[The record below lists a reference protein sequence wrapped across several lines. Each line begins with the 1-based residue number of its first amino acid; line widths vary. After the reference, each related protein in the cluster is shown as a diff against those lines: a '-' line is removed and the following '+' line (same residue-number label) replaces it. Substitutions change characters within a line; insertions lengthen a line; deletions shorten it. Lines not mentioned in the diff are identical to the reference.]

1 MKNPKFR
8 STVIGVAAAVSAMIW
23 VPASADSVP
32 EDLILTT
39 FCGPELTPSP
49 ACLCAAADGTVFV
62 GVDLNGS
69 LGKGPGKGRIVR
81 LTDADKD
88 GVADSHTVFAEIDN
102 PRGLIALGDKLW
114 VLHTAFGEDGTSTGM
129 DLVVLTDAD
138 RDGVADG
145 PAEVL
150 IEAICS
156 AHQINSRGTDHSTN
170 GIRMGIDGW
179 IYIAVGD
186 FGFHN
191 AIDRDGTKLTL
202 LGGGIVRVRPDG
214 TEMELYTTGM
224 RNIYDVAIDPL
235 MNIFTRGNTNDGG
248 GWNVRFVDHIQSG
261 EYGYPRLF
269 INFADEILPAL
280 EDLGGGSGVGAMFL
294 SEPTWPAKYNNQ
306 PLMADWGR
314 NAVYLHRLSSDGATF
329 TQQAEDFVHVS
340 QVSDLDVDGSGQM
353 FLSAWDGAGFKGDP
367 SKGYVVRVVPNDWYP
382 MPSPDRSILDWD
394 IAELVHRHTHES
406 ATIRLAVQQALL
418 SKTDREKALPELKRL
433 ILAKELDPGP
443 PAVRD
448 EVPLDT
454 RPVDQVLR
462 VRVAALN
469 TFSQIVNDPSEI
481 LAFADDPVLR
491 EFALRAATDRIPRL
505 QNADLPLEPFVAAL
519 NDGTPREKAAAAIAL
534 GRLGKVEAASA
545 LLSVAYEK
553 PAAEGRPTATQL
565 DTIKGGRTTELK
577 FAVGSGETL
586 YLNLAETNAV
596 ETPSKLAFA
605 DAAFVLADNTKVWL
619 SDLKPLS
626 GEIGNIIPVA
636 NAKPNKK
643 NKFDNHA
650 FTVES
655 PATVAFKVPDGAVEW
670 VAKVMPAP
678 SADKGGSV
686 DFFASTVQ
694 AARGGGPATATT
706 SPRHATP
713 NADVVVP
720 HLAAKALVRL
730 RAIDEC
736 LAAVG
741 TSAEDLG
748 LWALSYLH
756 DDKAVAGLLDK
767 LVTSEVGSAS
777 RKKII
782 TALARLYQREAAYDG
797 SWWWTTRPDTRG
809 PYYKPETWQSSAK
822 IAEVLEAELGN
833 DDPASKTFLAQL
845 NDSHRLGLGKLG
857 TLQTVEEADAEMPT
871 VDLAKIA
878 SKQGAVG
885 TTPVE
890 DVILS
895 IDKLKG
901 DPGKG
906 EKIFTQQGCVACH
919 ALKEGGPVLG
929 PFMGQIGSIMNR
941 EQIATAILRPNDTI
955 SQGFQTAQITLK
967 DGAIHMGFVTASDVD
982 KVVLRNVAGQ
992 VTTLKTADV
1001 AKEEHLPVSMMP
1013 PGLANALSLEDFVS
1027 LIDFL
1032 ASKKQ

>member
-1 MKNPKFR
+1 MRNPIFQ
-8 STVIGVAAAVSAMIW
+8 STAISAAAALLTIIIGG
-23 VPASADSVP
+23 AARADSVP
-32 EDLILTT
+32 EDLTLTS
-39 FCGPELTPSP
+39 FSGPDLTPSP
-49 ACLCAAADGTVFV
+49 ACLCAAVDGTVYV

-88 GVADSHTVFAEIDN
+88 GVADAHTVFAEIDN

-138 RDGVADG
+138 GDGIADG

-191 AIDRDGTKLTL
+191 ATDRDGTQLTL

-224 RNIYDVAIDPL
+224 RNIYDVAIDPF
-235 MNIFTRGNTNDGG
+235 MNVFTRGNTNDGG

-269 INFADEILPAL
+269 KNFADEILPAL

-294 SEPTWPAKYNNQ
+294 SEPTWPAKYNDQ

-314 NAVYLHRLSSDGATF
+314 KAVYLHRLTPDGATF
-329 TQQAEDFVHVS
+329 TQKAEDFVHVS

-367 SKGYVVRVVPNDWYP
+367 GKGYVVRVVPKDWQYQP
-382 MPSPDRSILDWD
+382 VSDLQAAS
-394 IAELVHRHTHES
+394 AVQLVEQLKSAS
-406 ATIRLAVQQALL
+406 ATVRGAAQQELL
-418 SKTDREKALPELKRL
+418 SRADAAPVSDPLTALARDSQ
-433 ILAKELDPGP
+433 AS
-443 PAVRD
+443 PAS
-448 EVPLDT
+448 
-454 RPVDQVLR
+454 
-462 VRVAALN
+462 RVAALF
-469 TFSQIVNDPSEI
+469 TLAQLETSPGKL
-481 LAFADDPVLR
+481 LAFADDALLR
-491 EFALRAATDRIPRL
+491 EFALRAAADRLPRL
-505 QNADLPLEPFVAAL
+505 KDADLALEPFVAAL
-519 NDGTPREKAAAAIAL
+519 NDGTAREKAAAAVAL

-553 PAAEGRPTATQL
+553 PAPEGRPTATQL
-565 DTIKGGRTTELK
+565 DTIKPGRTSQLK
-577 FAVGSGETL
+577 FAVRAGETL
-586 YLNLAETNAV
+586 YLNLAETNPV
-596 ETPSKLAFA
+596 ETASKLAFV
-605 DAAFVLADNTKVWL
+605 DAAFVLADNNKVWL
-619 SDLKPLS
+619 SELTPTS
-626 GEIGNIIPVA
+626 GEIVKLEGDA
-636 NAKPNKK
+636 KDKPNKK
-643 NKFDNHA
+643 NKLGDHSFA
-650 FTVES
+650 VAAPT
-655 PATVAFKVPDGAVEW
+655 TLAFKVPENAVEL
-670 VAKVMPAP
+670 VGKVMPAP
-678 SADKGGSV
+678 VADKSGSV

-694 AARGGGPATATT
+694 PGEGGGPATELT

-713 NADVVVP
+713 NADLVVP
-720 HLAAKALVRL
+720 HLAAHALVRL
-730 RAIDEC
+730 RAIDAC

-741 TSAEDLG
+741 TSSEDLG

-756 DDKAVAGLLDK
+756 DEKVVAGLLDK
-767 LVTSEVGSAS
+767 LAASKAGDAS
-777 RKKII
+777 RNKII
-782 TALARLYQREAAYDG
+782 TTLARLYQREAAYDG

-809 PYYKPETWQSSAK
+809 PYYKPETWQASTK
-822 IAEVLEAELGN
+822 IAAALEAELDS
-833 DDPASKTFLAQL
+833 DDPATAVFLAEL
-845 NDSHRLGLGKLG
+845 NDSHRLGLDKLG
-857 TLQTVEEADAEMPT
+857 SLQTAEQAGAEMPT

-878 SKQGAVG
+878 SQQGAVG

-901 DPGKG
+901 DLKHG
-906 EKIFTQQGCVACH
+906 EKLFAQQGCVACH

-967 DGAIHMGFVTASDVD
+967 DGTVHMGFVTASDVD
-982 KVVLRNVAGQ
+982 KIVLRNVAGQ
-992 VTTLKTADV
+992 VTTLKAGDV

-1027 LIDFL
+1027 LVDFL